1 MLLASI
7 VLLCA
12 QVPAIEFLE
21 APVEGQLYPRNA
33 SNMADVAVSGLVHEA
48 GWHGVMLMVE
58 RDGAPF
64 GLYTEPLT
72 YSGGSASFDITVPI
86 HAELKSYSFRFW
98 LTTTTHRQWIARV
111 NNVVAGDVFLIQG
124 QSNAVAADGF
134 NEGLANN
141 EQSPWVRTFGTQ
153 SLNSNAASNNRN
165 WYMAEGQEQQTI
177 ACVGAWGLRMARS
190 LVDQTNVPIAVI
202 NGAVGATP
210 IKMHMRND
218 SNPADPSN
226 IYGRL
231 LTRTRNAGLEDHVR
245 IIMWYQGESDSGRHL
260 NYIQKFPQL
269 YADWMEDY
277 PNIEQ
282 VYIFQVRNGCGGPTA
297 ELREVQRRLADF
309 LPITQVMS
317 TTAAPAHD
325 SCHYWYAGY
334 KELGDRIARLVARDL
349 YGSGDT
355 HEIDAPNIESAVVTG
370 FLGNKVLLT
379 FRDPDDS
386 LIFDPG
392 AIQDFVLE
400 DGVTVQ
406 SGTVSGNT
414 ITLTLSGPTT
424 SRTIAYVGHPF
435 DGAWITN
442 GRGIGALA
450 FKVLLRP

>member
-12 QVPAIEFLE
+12 QTPAVEFLE
-21 APVEGQLYPRNA
+21 SPVEGQLYPRNA
-33 SNMADVAVSGLVHEA
+33 SNMADVPVSGLVHQA
-48 GWHGVMLMVE
+48 GWQNILLLVE

-64 GLYTEPLT
+64 AVHIEPLT
-72 YSGGSASFDITVPI
+72 YSGGSASFDVTVPI
-86 HAELKSYSFRFW
+86 HAELKSYTFRMW
-98 LTTTTHRQWIARV
+98 LTTTTQRQPVGRV
-111 NNVVAGDVFLIQG
+111 NDVVAGDVLLIQG

-134 NEGLANN
+134 GEGLANN
-141 EQSPWVRTFGTQ
+141 EQSRWVRSFGTQ
-153 SLNSNAASNNRN
+153 SLNANHAENNRN

-177 ACVGAWGLRMARS
+177 ACVGAWGLRMARL
-190 LVDQTNVPIAVI
+190 LVDQTHVPIALI

-218 SNPADPSN
+218 SNPGDTSN

-231 LTRTRNAGLEDHVR
+231 LTRTRNAGLENHVR
-245 IIMWYQGESDSGRHL
+245 AIMWYQGESDSGRHL
-260 NYIQKFPQL
+260 NYIEKFPL
-269 YADWMEDY
+269 LFADWMEDY
-277 PNIEQ
+277 PSVEQ

-309 LPITQVMS
+309 LPNTQVMS

-334 KELGDRIARLVARDL
+334 QELGDRIARLLARDL

-355 HEIDAPNIESAVVTG
+355 HEIDAPNIDSAVVTG

-379 FRDPDDS
+379 FRDLNDS
-386 LIFDPG
+386 LFFDP
-392 AIQDFVLE
+392 AAAQDFVLE

-450 FKVLLRP
+450 FKVLLRR